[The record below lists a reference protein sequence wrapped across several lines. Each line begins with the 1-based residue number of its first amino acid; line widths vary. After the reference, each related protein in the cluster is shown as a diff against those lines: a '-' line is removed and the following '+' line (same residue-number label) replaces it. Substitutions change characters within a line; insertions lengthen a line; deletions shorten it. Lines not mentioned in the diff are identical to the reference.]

1 MGKTKG
7 KGHPKAKGGGPRA
20 PAARI
25 TPQQLYEQAQL
36 ALQYDDFDSA
46 RTALRKAVKL
56 DPKNIECVDALG
68 ALLAEVGPE
77 EEAVE
82 VLKQA
87 VSLNPDVGY
96 EKYLYLGQLLEV
108 PEDALAATRKGVQ
121 VLQAQHAAAQAT
133 SSDEAPVL
141 SRALSGALCS
151 LSEMLIAGAQERAVS
166 AAAERGCDTA
176 AIEAASK
183 EAVAS
188 VAAEAEHLLSL
199 ASTADPDSPEPGQ
212 ALAALRYQQ
221 GRATDALEALR
232 RSMSLWYT
240 PTNKDEDGEE
250 GEGGMAAAKGGEDE
264 AMEDAEEDSEDDS
277 EEEEE
282 DGPSYEFRIESA
294 KLLLELE
301 DTTATAIDVLEGL
314 IEEDDRVPDA
324 WHLLALAY
332 YSGHQ
337 YAEAAEV
344 LAKGQA
350 LLAKLGAG
358 PEDEITQEFADLESA
373 IKEAI
378 TVTGAS
384 AAQ

>member
-20 PAARI
+20 PAARV

-87 VSLNPDVGY
+87 VALSPDVGY
-96 EKYLYLGQLLEV
+96 EKYLYLGQLLEA

-121 VLQAQHAAAQAT
+121 VLQAQHAAAQAA
-133 SSDEAPVL
+133 SSEEAPAL
-141 SRALSGALCS
+141 SRALSGAMCS

-166 AAAERGCDTA
+166 AAAERGCDAA

-188 VAAEAEHLLSL
+188 VAEEAEHLLSL

-221 GRATDALEALR
+221 GRAADALEALR

-240 PTNKDEDGEE
+240 PTSKDEEGEE

-264 AMEDAEEDSEDDS
+264 AMEDADEDSEDDS
-277 EEEEE
+277 DEED

-337 YAEAAEV
+337 YVEAAEV

-358 PEDEITQEFADLESA
+358 PEDEITQEFAELDSV
-373 IKEAI
+373 IKEAM
-378 TVTGAS
+378 TVTTAG

>member
-56 DPKNIECVDALG
+56 DPKSIECVDALG

-87 VSLNPDVGY
+87 VLLSPDVGY
-96 EKYLYLGQLLEV
+96 EKYLYLGQLLES

-121 VLQAQHAAAQAT
+121 VLQAQHAAAQAA
-133 SSDEAPVL
+133 SSEEVPAL

-151 LSEMLIAGAQERAVS
+151 LSEMLIAGAQERAVA
-166 AAAERGCDTA
+166 AAAERGCDAA
-176 AIEAASK
+176 AIEVASK

-188 VAAEAEHLLSL
+188 VAEEAEHLLSL

-221 GRATDALEALR
+221 GRASDALEALR

-240 PTNKDEDGEE
+240 PTNKDEEGEE
-250 GEGGMAAAKGGEDE
+250 GEGGMATAKGGQDE
-264 AMEDAEEDSEDDS
+264 AMEDAEEDSDDDS
-277 EEEEE
+277 EEEE

-378 TVTGAS
+378 AVTSAG

>member
-1 MGKTKG
+1 M
-7 KGHPKAKGGGPRA
+7 PW
-20 PAARI
+20 
-25 TPQQLYEQAQL
+25 
-36 ALQYDDFDSA
+36 
-46 RTALRKAVKL
+46 
-56 DPKNIECVDALG
+56 
-68 ALLAEVGPE
+68 
-77 EEAVE
+77 

-87 VSLNPDVGY
+87 VALSPDVGY
-96 EKYLYLGQLLEV
+96 EKYLYLGQLLEA

-121 VLQAQHAAAQAT
+121 VLQAQHAAAQAA
-133 SSDEAPVL
+133 SSEEAPAL
-141 SRALSGALCS
+141 SRALSGAMCS

-166 AAAERGCDTA
+166 AAAERGCDAA

-188 VAAEAEHLLSL
+188 VAEEAEHLLSL

-221 GRATDALEALR
+221 GRAADALE
-232 RSMSLWYT
+232 
-240 PTNKDEDGEE
+240 
-250 GEGGMAAAKGGEDE
+250 
-264 AMEDAEEDSEDDS
+264 
-277 EEEEE
+277 
-282 DGPSYEFRIESA
+282 
-294 KLLLELE
+294 
-301 DTTATAIDVLEGL
+301 VLEGL

-337 YAEAAEV
+337 YVEAAEV

-358 PEDEITQEFADLESA
+358 PEDEITQEFAELDSV
-373 IKEAI
+373 IKEAM
-378 TVTGAS
+378 TVTTAG